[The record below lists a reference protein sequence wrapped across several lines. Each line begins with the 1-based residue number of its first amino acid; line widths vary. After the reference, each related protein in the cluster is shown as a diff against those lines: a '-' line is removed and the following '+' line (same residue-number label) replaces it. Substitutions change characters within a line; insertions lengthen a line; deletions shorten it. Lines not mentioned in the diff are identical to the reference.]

1 MRKPIIALLAGL
13 FLLLPVNAQ
22 RTYRYQMGQLSNNRF
37 QAICED
43 ESGFIWIGTEN
54 GLNRYDGYNF
64 YKFFHDNNDSLSLMS
79 NYIRSL
85 YSDEDG
91 TLWIGTNRGIQYLRP
106 SDKRFH
112 TVSFPGDRLPYIQQI
127 TKLSDG
133 RIWVAAPGD
142 GLYWIDPENPVQ
154 VNGISSLNNY
164 APAQGIFRGFVE
176 DQEGTIWLGTANG
189 VLLYDPRNDKIT
201 EFSADVISGDIT
213 GLIMNENGD
222 IFISTH
228 NHVYM
233 WSTFRR
239 RLSRITPDEGI
250 WEITH
255 LFQDRDGVKVSLRGK
270 GLLYLTDDLH
280 LEQYLLK
287 PNDPSLEKLD
297 VSAMYMDRAGNNWIG
312 CFLSELILV
321 TKDRNEFEYWKFS
334 DYQEDISGT
343 VTAMAVDSE
352 NRLWIGYNNNGVTCM
367 SSNGRVIRVGYNA
380 PYISCLFRDSKNRIW
395 AGCPNRGLALLNTQS
410 GYFEM
415 VLSNEYSNVSSIA
428 EDNKGR
434 IYYSELGTGFS
445 RLNPVD
451 MKTEV
456 YGDFAKSSRKGRS
469 LNNDWIHIMLV
480 DSWNRLWIGHDNGA
494 DCFDIDRSE
503 FIDND
508 KLSQAMGTSGC
519 TCILEEREGIIWFGT
534 TKGIIVYNMTNGVA
548 TLLNTAKGLSNND
561 IRGMVKDNDGYIWA
575 STPGGVNRIN
585 PDDYEISRFFTEEK
599 AFNGVSAFSVVDDRA
614 YFASNSGI
622 TAFYPYRIFTEST
635 VNKVVMTG
643 FYLNGQ
649 PITSESLSGGKLIS
663 EKPLNVSDQFR
674 LAYRD
679 NSFTLEFS
687 SLNYGD
693 EQSLIYEY
701 SMTPGGGE
709 WVSNPAGVNR
719 LSFSQ
724 LGYGRYTLS
733 VRARLN
739 DIVSPPRTYMIKIE
753 APWYASSVAMVVYIL
768 LMLALLSV
776 IFRTRRRTRQ
786 REMDEAK
793 FQSFINVAHEIC
805 APMTMVISPLEDMM
819 QNSTIPADVQ
829 SNLRQMHKS
838 STRILSLINQLLD
851 MRKFDEG
858 QMQLHYAETDLINFL
873 MGPFELYTQAAEK
886 RNIDFTFNH
895 SMAEQTV
902 WIDRDSIDKVMM
914 NLLSNAFKYTN
925 DGGKIEMNVEVGTD
939 DHEKGPLH
947 NYVEVSISDT
957 GIGLDKDDIERIFQR
972 FYRADNKLTSVTMGM
987 GIGLNYSQ
995 MLVRMHHGTIKA
1007 DNRKDGQSGSV
1018 FSFRLPLGN
1027 SHIPAEDIVD
1037 TDQIARPQ
1045 LERNRAGLD
1054 IDEPTDESR
1063 FKGNFKVL
1071 VVDDDDSM
1079 LDYLSD
1085 SLKHSYKI
1093 ITARN
1098 GKEGLKYAVS
1108 QMPDLIITDVVMPEM
1123 DGIQLVKALKGN
1135 SLVSHIPVI
1144 MLSGKN
1150 KLQDRM
1156 LGLDTGADSYLP
1168 KPFYMS
1174 ELKALMSNLISNR
1187 LIVKGKFS
1195 GQQEQAENVAE
1206 VQFES
1211 SDEQFMKR
1219 VMEIVNANISNSD
1232 FNITQM
1238 VDEVGMSRTQ
1248 LHRKLKELT
1257 GFSAARF
1264 MQNIRMQQAMK
1275 LLKEKRVNVSQIAYS
1290 VGFASQTHFSTT
1302 FKQYYGVSPT
1312 EYIRQLEADESGK

>member
-1 MRKPIIALLAGL
+1 MRKPIIVLLAGL
-13 FLLLPVNAQ
+13 FLLPVNAQ
-22 RTYRYQMGQLSNNRF
+22 RTYRYSMGQLSNNRF

-43 ESGFIWIGTEN
+43 MSGFIWIGTEN
-54 GLNRYDGYNF
+54 GLNRYDGYHF
-64 YKFFHDNNDSLSLMS
+64 YQFFQDHNDSLSLIS

-85 YSDEDG
+85 YTDDDG
-91 TLWIGTNRGIQYLRP
+91 TLWIGTNRGVQYLKP
-106 SDKRFH
+106 SERSFH
-112 TVSFPGDRLPYIQQI
+112 TVPFPGSRNPYIQQI

-133 RIWVAAPGD
+133 RIWIAAPGD
-142 GLYWIDPENPVQ
+142 GLYWVDPQNPVQ
-154 VNGISSLNNY
+154 MNGIVSFNNY
-164 APAQGIFRGFVE
+164 APVQGIVRAFAE
-176 DQEGTIWLGTANG
+176 DREGTIWIGTATG
-189 VLLYDPRNDKIT
+189 VVLYDPHTDKVT
-201 EFSADVISGDIT
+201 EFSPEVISDDVTGVITDDKGDVY
-213 GLIMNENGD
+213 
-222 IFISTH
+222 ISTH
-228 NHVYM
+228 NHLYL
-233 WSTFRR
+233 WNTSRR
-239 RLSRITPDEGI
+239 RLTRLTPDEGI

-255 LFQDRDGVKVSLRGK
+255 AFMDKDGIKISLRGK
-270 GLLYLTDDLH
+270 GLLELTPDGS
-280 LEQYLLK
+280 LEPFELK
-287 PNDPSLEKLD
+287 PSDRSLERLD
-297 VSAMYMDRAGNNWIG
+297 VSAMYMDRAGNRWIG
-312 CFLSELILV
+312 CFLSDLILV
-321 TKDRNEFEYWKFS
+321 TRDRNEFEYWKFT
-334 DYQEDISGT
+334 DYQEDVSGT
-343 VTAMAVDSE
+343 VTAMVVDSE
-352 NRLWIGYNNNGVTCM
+352 NRLWIGYNNNSVTCM
-367 SSNGRVIRVGYNA
+367 SSTGQVERKGRNT
-380 PYISCLFRDSKNRIW
+380 PYISCLFRDSRNRIW
-395 AGCPNRGLALLNTQS
+395 AGCPNMGLALLNTHN
-410 GYFEM
+410 GGIEM
-415 VLSNEYSNVSSIA
+415 VIANANSIVSSIA
-428 EDNKGR
+428 EDSKGR
-434 IYYSELGTGFS
+434 IYYSEQGSGFS
-445 RLNPVD
+445 RFDPAD
-451 MKTEV
+451 MKSELYTE
-456 YGDFAKSSRKGRS
+456 FAKSSRKGGS
-469 LNNDWIHIMLV
+469 LNNDWIHIMMV

-508 KLSQAMGTSGC
+508 KLDEAMGPSGC

-534 TKGIIVYNMTNGVA
+534 TKGVIVYNMTNGVA
-548 TLLNTAKGLSNND
+548 SILNTSKGLASND
-561 IRGMVKDNDGYIWA
+561 VRGMVKDGDGYIWVA
-575 STPGGVNRIN
+575 TPGAVNRIN
-585 PDDYEISRFFTEEK
+585 PDDFEISRFFTEER
-599 AFNGVSAFSVVDDRA
+599 AFNGVSAFSDTDDRA
-614 YFASNSGI
+614 YFASNVGI
-622 TAFYPYRIFTEST
+622 TAFYPYRISTESS

-643 FYLNGQ
+643 FYINGEQ
-649 PITSESLSGGKLIS
+649 ITSEFMSGGKRIS

-693 EQSLIYEY
+693 EASLIYEY
-701 SMTPGGGE
+701 SMSPGGNE
-709 WVSNPAGVNR
+709 WVSNPAGLNR
-719 LSFSQ
+719 FSFSK

-739 DIVSPPRTYMIKIE
+739 DIVSLPRTYVIKIE
-753 APWYASSVAMVVYIL
+753 APWYARPVAMVIYII
-768 LMLALLSV
+768 LMLAFLLV
-776 IFRTRRRTRQ
+776 IFRARRRTRD

-805 APMTMVISPLEDMM
+805 APMTMVISPLEEML
-819 QNSTIPADVQ
+819 QNNSIPADVQ
-829 SNLRQMHKS
+829 QNLRQMHKS

-858 QMQLHYAETDLINFL
+858 QMQLHFAETDLINFL
-873 MGPFELYTQAAEK
+873 MGPFELYTQTAEK
-886 RNIDFTFNH
+886 RNIDFSFTH
-895 SMAEQTV
+895 SMAEQPV

-914 NLLSNAFKYTN
+914 NLLSNAFKYTH
-925 DGGKIEMNVEVGTD
+925 DDGKIEMKVEVGTD
-939 DHEKGPLH
+939 DSEKGPLH
-947 NYVEVSISDT
+947 NYVEISVSDT
-957 GIGLDKDDIERIFQR
+957 GIGLDKDDIERIFKR
-972 FYRADNKLTSVTMGM
+972 FYRADNNMTSVTMGM

-1007 DNRKDGQSGSV
+1007 ENRTDGQTGSV

-1027 SHIPAEDIVD
+1027 SHIPADDIVD
-1037 TDQIARPQ
+1037 ADNIARPQ
-1045 LERNRAGLD
+1045 LERSRASLD
-1054 IDEPTDESR
+1054 YDEPEDNNRIKS
-1063 FKGNFKVL
+1063 NVKVL

-1174 ELKALMSNLISNR
+1174 ELKSLMSNLISNR
-1187 LIVKGKFS
+1187 LIVKGKYS
-1195 GQQEQAENVAE
+1195 GQQEQSDNVAA

-1232 FNITQM
+1232 FNISQM

-1312 EYIRQLEADESGK
+1312 EYIRQLEAEEHK